1 MKVAVLGGSGFLGS
15 HVADELS
22 KKGHNVK
29 IFDKKKS
36 KWKRSDQKMYV
47 GDIQNSKDVEVII
60 KNADVV
66 FHFAALADL
75 DQALNDPINT
85 VKINVLSTVQVLELC
100 LKYNIKRFIYASTIY
115 VNSVDGGFYRSS
127 KKAAEDY
134 IVEYN
139 KIFGLNYTILR
150 FGSLYGQRSDDT
162 NGIRKILKNA
172 IFNENIS
179 YSGSQQ
185 AVRRYINVLDAAI
198 ACVNT
203 LRAKYNNKHI
213 NITGNKKIKV
223 EQFLKSLSKILKISK
238 KVKFLNQKTTG
249 HYNITP
255 FTFKPKKGQNFK
267 YKPSVNFYEEILKL
281 VKEIKN
287 EKRFKNFN

>member
-1 MKVAVLGGSGFLGS
+1 MATTPPTKNDINATIPK
-15 HVADELS
+15 DRM
-22 KKGHNVK
+22 
-29 IFDKKKS
+29 IKS
-36 KWKRSDQKMYV
+36 S
-47 GDIQNSKDVEVII
+47 IS
-60 KNADVV
+60 
-66 FHFAALADL
+66 L
-75 DQALNDPINT
+75 
-85 VKINVLSTVQVLELC
+85 KINVLSTVQVLELC

-185 AVRRYINVLDAAI
+185 AVRRYINVLDAAK

-213 NITGNKKIKV
+213 KINIAIA
-223 EQFLKSLSKILKISK
+223 
-238 KVKFLNQKTTG
+238 
-249 HYNITP
+249 
-255 FTFKPKKGQNFK
+255 
-267 YKPSVNFYEEILKL
+267 
-281 VKEIKN
+281 
-287 EKRFKNFN
+287 